1 MANVVRQKARSTIRC
16 IKTLLPFLLE
26 TPVATGQKA
35 RSTIRCIKTLI
46 IEDCATKAVPGQKVR
61 STIRC
66 IKTGR
71 RGVIL
76 HHFSRSDST
85 ERHKVH

>member
-16 IKTLLPFLLE
+16 IKTATPAKLRVFLNC
-26 TPVATGQKA
+26 QKA

-46 IEDCATKAVPGQKVR
+46 IEDCATKAVPGQKAR

>member
-35 RSTIRCIKTLI
+35 RSAIRCIKTQVVNLI
-46 IEDCATKAVPGQKVR
+46 LLKL
-61 STIRC
+61 
-66 IKTGR
+66 IKT
-71 RGVIL
+71 
-76 HHFSRSDST
+76 SESA